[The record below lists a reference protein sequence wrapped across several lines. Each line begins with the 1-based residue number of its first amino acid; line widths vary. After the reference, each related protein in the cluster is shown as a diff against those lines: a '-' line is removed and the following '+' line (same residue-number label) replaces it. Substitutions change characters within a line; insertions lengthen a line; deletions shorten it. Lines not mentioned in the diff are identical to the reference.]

1 MKWLKNEINTVLHY
15 NMCLIGGMLGVYA
28 LLLRGGNFGSAQT
41 GNLIEALISGLEG
54 NVMDMAVRLMALVI
68 YGATLIAVFLVSK
81 YFKGDMRRLCIVIEA
96 AGIVLAGCIPLTAD
110 PIVALYPVFFATACQ
125 WGIFSGA
132 RGYNSATIFSTNNV
146 KQMLLGWTEYIRTKA
161 LKEKEKAVFYTLTL
175 TFFHIGVVLGFF
187 AVKLLTVRAAWL
199 SLIPLGSALAL
210 TMLKTD
216 SAAGRDTAQSTGRDA
231 AKDTVLK
238 KQPAAVSMK
247 A

>member
-1 MKWLKNEINTVLHY
+1 MDGIHTHQSIKREGK
-15 NMCLIGGMLGVYA
+15 
-28 LLLRGGNFGSAQT
+28 
-41 GNLIEALISGLEG
+41 SG
-54 NVMDMAVRLMALVI
+54 
-68 YGATLIAVFLVSK
+68 FL
-81 YFKGDMRRLCIVIEA
+81 YTDA
-96 AGIVLAGCIPLTAD
+96 
-110 PIVALYPVFFATACQ
+110 Y
-125 WGIFSGA
+125 IFSYRCCA
-132 RGYNSATIFSTNNV
+132 WI
-146 KQMLLGWTEYIRTKA
+146 
-161 LKEKEKAVFYTLTL
+161 
-175 TFFHIGVVLGFF
+175 F

>member
-1 MKWLKNEINTVLHY
+1 MVKNEINTVLHY

-125 WGIFSGA
+125 WGIFSEPE
-132 RGYNSATIFSTNNV
+132 ATIAQRFFLQIMSNRCS
-146 KQMLLGWTEYIRTKA
+146 LG
-161 LKEKEKAVFYTLTL
+161 
-175 TFFHIGVVLGFF
+175 
-187 AVKLLTVRAAWL
+187 
-199 SLIPLGSALAL
+199 
-210 TMLKTD
+210 
-216 SAAGRDTAQSTGRDA
+216 GRNTYAP
-231 AKDTVLK
+231 KH
-238 KQPAAVSMK
+238 
-247 A
+247 